1 MVASEHPEV
10 MERGRRLIDTDFL
23 DPEEAAEGGS
33 IDNCGVALDEER
45 ENILEEAD
53 VRTCVTQSGT
63 EKVEEVQQVVKY
75 SSLSSYLLKPHSLL
89 T

>member
-33 IDNCGVALDEER
+33 IDNCGVALD
-45 ENILEEAD
+45 
-53 VRTCVTQSGT
+53 
-63 EKVEEVQQVVKY
+63 
-75 SSLSSYLLKPHSLL
+75 
-89 T
+89 